1 MAKSFSQ
8 SVGDW
13 ARQSEQRIDAVYG
26 RAVELLGEEMS
37 RTRPEGGMVPFQ
49 TGNLSKSLLASKDA
63 MPPTSEGPFTGSNV
77 GLVAATLTAKQFV
90 FLGYQARYARR
101 VNGGMV
107 GADSLGRV
115 YNQSGA
121 HFVEGAVKKWPR
133 IVRQAAT
140 EIRNQ

>member
-1 MAKSFSQ
+1 
-8 SVGDW
+8 
-13 ARQSEQRIDAVYG
+13 
-26 RAVELLGEEMS
+26 
-37 RTRPEGGMVPFQ
+37 MVPFQ
-49 TGNLSKSLLASKDA
+49 TGNLYKSLLASKDA

-101 VNGGMV
+101 VNSGLV